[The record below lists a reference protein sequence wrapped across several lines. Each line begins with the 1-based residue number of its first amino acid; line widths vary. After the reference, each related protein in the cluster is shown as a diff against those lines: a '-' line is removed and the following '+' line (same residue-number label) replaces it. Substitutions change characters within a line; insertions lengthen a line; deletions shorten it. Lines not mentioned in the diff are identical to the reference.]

1 MIAYLDSSVLLRK
14 VLRQPG
20 SLREWATIDTGV
32 VSALAETEC
41 LRTLDRLRVRA
52 GLSDTELARR
62 RDAVFRIL
70 ESLEVVEVTA
80 TVLARAAQPLPTE
93 LGTLDAIHLATA
105 VLWREHRGGDL
116 VMATHD
122 VALAT
127 AARASGFTVR
137 GDCSPARDQRAVTGG
152 RSTA

>member
-20 SLREWATIDTGV
+20 SLSEWSAIRTGV
-32 VSALAETEC
+32 ASALAETEC
-41 LRTLDRLRVRA
+41 LRTLDRLRLRA
-52 GLSDTELARR
+52 GLPDKELARR
-62 RDAVFRIL
+62 RETVFRLL

-80 TVLARAAQPLPTE
+80 PVLARAAHPLPTE

-105 VLWREHRGGDL
+105 LLWREHRGGDI

-122 VALAT
+122 DALAT
-127 AARASGFTVR
+127 AARACGL
-137 GDCSPARDQRAVTGG
+137 AVLG
-152 RSTA
+152 S

>member
-20 SLREWATIDTGV
+20 ALRQWAAIRTGV
-32 VSALAETEC
+32 ASALAETEC
-41 LRTLDRLRVRA
+41 LRSLDRLRLRI
-52 GLSDTELARR
+52 GLADRDLARR
-62 RDAVFRIL
+62 REAVFRLL

-80 TVLARAAQPLPTE
+80 PVLARAAQPLPTD

-105 VLWREHRGGDL
+105 LLWREHNGGDI

-127 AARASGFTVR
+127 AARACGL
-137 GDCSPARDQRAVTGG
+137 AVVGG
-152 RSTA
+152 S

>member
-20 SLREWATIDTGV
+20 ALREWAAIRTGV
-32 VSALAETEC
+32 ASALAETEC
-41 LRTLDRLRVRA
+41 LRSLDRLRLRT
-52 GLSDTELARR
+52 GLADRDLARR
-62 RDAVFRIL
+62 REAVFRLL

-80 TVLARAAQPLPTE
+80 PVLARAAQPLPTE

-105 VLWREHRGGDL
+105 LLWREHNGGDI

-127 AARASGFTVR
+127 AALACGL
-137 GDCSPARDQRAVTGG
+137 AVVGG
-152 RSTA
+152 A

>member
-14 VLRQPG
+14 VLRQSG
-20 SLREWATIDTGV
+20 ALRQWTAIRTGV
-32 VSALAETEC
+32 ASALVETEC

-52 GLSDTELARR
+52 GLADKELARR
-62 RDAVFRIL
+62 RATVFRLL

-80 TVLARAAQPLPTE
+80 PVLARAAQPLPTE

-105 VLWREHRGGDL
+105 LLWREQSGGDI

-122 VALAT
+122 AALAT
-127 AARASGFTVR
+127 AARACGLGVL
-137 GDCSPARDQRAVTGG
+137 GG
-152 RSTA
+152 